1 MERHTEDEIVGFMK
15 KNMDIFDFDMDTE
28 ISSLELD
35 SFSFIHLLVML
46 EDFYRIEFSID
57 DMQSERFRYIR
68 DIVNRVKELNNANVL
83 Q

>member
-15 KNMDIFDFDMDTE
+15 KNMDFFDFDMDTE

-46 EDFYRIEFSID
+46 EDFYQIEFSID

>member
-1 MERHTEDEIVGFMK
+1 MERFTEEKIVEFIKM
-15 KNMDIFDFDMDTE
+15 NMNIFDFDMDTE

-46 EDFYRIEFSID
+46 EDFYQIEFSID
-57 DMQSERFRYIR
+57 DMQSERLRYIR
-68 DIVNRVKELNNANVL
+68 DIVNRVKELNNADVL